1 MRYTVV
7 AETDIG
13 IRKNINQDSVLV
25 KHAETELGEI
35 LLAVVCDGMGGMDKG
50 ELASATVIRSFATW
64 FEQELPKELVHLDF
78 TVIAQKW
85 ELMIRE
91 FKYKNGYL
99 RAAAACTTWNHGH
112 CYFVCGRQVSDF
124 TCRRYQIVFSG

>member
-35 LLAVVCDGMGGMDKG
+35 LLAVVCDGMGGLDKG

-64 FEQELPKELVHLDF
+64 FEQELPKELVHLD
-78 TVIAQKW
+78 
-85 ELMIRE
+85 L
-91 FKYKNGYL
+91 
-99 RAAAACTTWNHGH
+99 C
-112 CYFVCGRQVSDF
+112 S
-124 TCRRYQIVFSG
+124 S